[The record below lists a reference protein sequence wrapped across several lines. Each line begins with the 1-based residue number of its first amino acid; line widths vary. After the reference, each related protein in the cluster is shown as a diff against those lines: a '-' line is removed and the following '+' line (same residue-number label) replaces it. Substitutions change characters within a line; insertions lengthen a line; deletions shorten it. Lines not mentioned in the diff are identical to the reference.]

1 MKCVWQGNLSLF
13 SLMFSCGAIA
23 PTTSTIESFL
33 AGTFLCN
40 FHWCSPVWK
49 SAKLSLEFQRQI
61 SAVKNLDLA
70 SLCELV
76 AFWEVVPCARFR
88 GSCFFLHSETQRAT
102 PLSVTRAIR

>member
-1 MKCVWQGNLSLF
+1 MKCVWQRNLSLF

-40 FHWCSPVWK
+40 FHWSSPVWK

-70 SLCELV
+70 LLCE
-76 AFWEVVPCARFR
+76 WW
-88 GSCFFLHSETQRAT
+88 HSGKLGHAQDSEAAVSSYTVRHREQL
-102 PLSVTRAIR
+102 LSR